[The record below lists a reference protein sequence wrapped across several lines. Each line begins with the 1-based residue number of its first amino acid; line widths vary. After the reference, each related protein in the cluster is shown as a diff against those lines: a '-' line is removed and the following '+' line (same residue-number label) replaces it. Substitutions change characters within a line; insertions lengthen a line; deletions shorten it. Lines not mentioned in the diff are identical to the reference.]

1 MSGTPLMKA
10 TPISTTSREKVDF
23 LRLLNL
29 HKKAKD
35 ISRAHSE
42 EILDTNS
49 LGPDYCHFIDNYPV
63 VD

>member
-10 TPISTTSREKVDF
+10 TPISTPSRDKIDF

-35 ISRAHSE
+35 ILRAHSE
-42 EILDTNS
+42 DILDTKT
-49 LGPDYCHFIDNYPV
+49 LEPEYYHLIDNYPT